1 VITLIAGEGSEPDVT
16 EKITGW
22 LAEHRPDAAVEV
34 HDGGQPLA
42 AYLFS
47 AE

>member
-1 VITLIAGEGSEPDVT
+1 VVTVIAGDGADEGATAELSE
-16 EKITGW
+16 W
-22 LAEHRPDAAVEV
+22 LATHRPGAAVEV